1 MESTIIIMTEV
12 RSPLGKYTKF
22 EIKRTGRLI
31 GSVDYTW
38 INGAKKYVV
47 YTGYSYL
54 SFNGTRTRKDTA
66 IKLAQDN
73 ILSFIEDAEFKWN
86 VLTET
91 IK

>member
-1 MESTIIIMTEV
+1 MTEV

-38 INGAKKYVV
+38 IRGEKKYAV
-47 YTGYSYL
+47 YTGWTQL
-54 SFNGTRTRKDTA
+54 SFNGVRARKATA